1 MYVCV
6 CKAVTERQI
15 HEAITDGARTL
26 KDLRRALDI
35 TRECGQ
41 CATCARQCL
50 KDAAEEQRHAVNAP
64 VDSRR
69 TSGGQGVAAK
79 RASL

>member
-15 HEAITDGARTL
+15 HEAIRLGARTL
-26 KDLRRALDI
+26 KDLRRELDI

-41 CATCARQCL
+41 CASCARQCI
-50 KDAAEEQRHAVNAP
+50 KAALGEQRQAGDGEVVLHALANERGAF
-64 VDSRR
+64 
-69 TSGGQGVAAK
+69 AK
-79 RASL
+79 QARL